1 MHGTNMNITNK
12 IYVVKEIILMLRS
25 LSAYTPF
32 DFGIKTIVYFPKIG
46 TTGDDSIS
54 TVQPLLV
61 TTMLQDCYLII
72 MVPNIC
78 AVLMI
83 NVCTL
88 CAEVPSFEFLL
99 TVFSVGRVFDSGRLL
114 LPYSC
119 TDSPTDYEY

>member
-61 TTMLQDCYLII
+61 TTMLQDCVI
-72 MVPNIC
+72 
-78 AVLMI
+78 
-83 NVCTL
+83 
-88 CAEVPSFEFLL
+88 
-99 TVFSVGRVFDSGRLL
+99 
-114 LPYSC
+114 
-119 TDSPTDYEY
+119 